1 MKMNFIQGIF
11 AAVSAA
17 IAAYLNIL
25 LVPLIVLIVV
35 MIIDYLSGMAQAYV
49 SRTLNSR
56 IGVVGILKKVGYL
69 ATVAVAII
77 ADYIIS
83 EALML
88 LGTDIKLSYYIGLV
102 VTIWFIINELISI
115 LENLAEIG
123 TPIPRFLTK
132 IIKRLKVTVEKKTDT
147 EESEDEE
154 EWVF

>member
-1 MKMNFIQGIF
+1 MNFLQGIV
-11 AAVSAA
+11 ATVSAA
-17 IAAYLNIL
+17 IVAYLNIL

-35 MIIDYLSGMAQAYV
+35 MVIDYLSGMAQAYV
-49 SRTLNSR
+49 SHTLNSR

-123 TPIPRFLTK
+123 TPIPKFLTK

-147 EESEDEE
+147 EESEDEKE
-154 EWVF
+154 

>member
-1 MKMNFIQGIF
+1 MKMNFLQTIF

-25 LVPLIVLIVV
+25 LVPLIVLIAV
-35 MIIDYLSGMAQAYV
+35 MIIDYLSGIAQAYV
-49 SRTLNSR
+49 SHTLNSR
-56 IGVVGILKKVGYL
+56 IGVIGILKKVGYL
-69 ATVAVAII
+69 ATVAVATI

-115 LENLAEIG
+115 LENLSEIG
-123 TPIPRFLTK
+123 TPIPKFLTK
-132 IIKRLKVTVEKKTDT
+132 IIKRLKVTVEKKTDA
-147 EESEDEE
+147 EESKDE
-154 EWVF
+154 

>member
-1 MKMNFIQGIF
+1 MKMNFLQGIF

-17 IAAYLNIL
+17 IVAYLNIL

-49 SRTLNSR
+49 SHTLNSR
-56 IGVVGILKKVGYL
+56 IGIIGILKKVGYL

-115 LENLAEIG
+115 LENLSEIG
-123 TPIPRFLTK
+123 TPIPKFLTK
-132 IIKRLKVTVEKKTDT
+132 IIKRLKITVEKKTDT

-154 EWVF
+154 E

>member
-1 MKMNFIQGIF
+1 MKMNFLQSVF

-17 IAAYLNIL
+17 IVAYLNIL

-35 MIIDYLSGMAQAYV
+35 MVIDYLSGMAQAYV
-49 SRTLNSR
+49 SHTLNSR
-56 IGVVGILKKVGYL
+56 IGVIGILKKVGYL

-88 LGTDIKLSYYIGLV
+88 LGTDIKLNYYIGLV

-123 TPIPRFLTK
+123 TPIPAFLTK
-132 IIKRLKVTVEKKTDT
+132 IIKRLKVTVESKTDT
-147 EESEDEE
+147 KESESEE
-154 EWVF
+154 E

>member
-1 MKMNFIQGIF
+1 MKMNFLQTIF
-11 AAVSAA
+11 TAVSAA
-17 IAAYLNIL
+17 IVAYLNIL

-49 SRTLNSR
+49 SHTLNSR
-56 IGVVGILKKVGYL
+56 IGVIGILKKVGYL

-83 EALML
+83 EALIL

-123 TPIPRFLTK
+123 TPIPKFLTK

-147 EESEDEE
+147 EESKDEE
-154 EWVF
+154 E

>member
-1 MKMNFIQGIF
+1 MKMNFIQGVF
-11 AAVSAA
+11 AAVSPA

-49 SRTLNSR
+49 SHTLNSR
-56 IGVVGILKKVGYL
+56 IGVIGILKKVGYL

-123 TPIPRFLTK
+123 TPIPKFLTK
-132 IIKRLKVTVEKKTDT
+132 IIKRLKITVEKKTDT
-147 EESEDEE
+147 EKSEDEE
-154 EWVF
+154 D

>member
-1 MKMNFIQGIF
+1 MKMNFLQTIF

-17 IAAYLNIL
+17 IVAYLNIL
-25 LVPLIVLIVV
+25 LVPLIILIVV
-35 MIIDYLSGMAQAYV
+35 MVIDYLSGMAQAYV
-49 SRTLNSR
+49 SHTLNSR
-56 IGVVGILKKVGYL
+56 IGVIGILKKVGYL

-123 TPIPRFLTK
+123 TPIPAFLTK
-132 IIKRLKVTVEKKTDT
+132 IIKRLKVTVEKKTDSK
-147 EESEDEE
+147 ESENEE
-154 EWVF
+154 E

>member
-1 MKMNFIQGIF
+1 MKMNFLQGIV
-11 AAVSAA
+11 ATVSAA
-17 IAAYLNIL
+17 IVAYLNIL

-35 MIIDYLSGMAQAYV
+35 MVIDYLSGMAQAYV
-49 SRTLNSR
+49 SHTLNSR

-123 TPIPRFLTK
+123 TPIPKFLTK

-147 EESEDEE
+147 EESEDEKE
-154 EWVF
+154 

>member
-1 MKMNFIQGIF
+1 MKMNFLQTIF

-17 IAAYLNIL
+17 IVAYLNIL

-56 IGVVGILKKVGYL
+56 IGIVGILKKVGYL

-88 LGTDIKLSYYIGLV
+88 LGTNIKLSYYIGLV

-123 TPIPRFLTK
+123 TPIPKFLTK

-154 EWVF
+154 E

>member
-1 MKMNFIQGIF
+1 MNFLQGIF

-17 IAAYLNIL
+17 IVAYLNIL

-35 MIIDYLSGMAQAYV
+35 MIIDYLSGMTQAYV
-49 SRTLNSR
+49 SHTLNSR

-69 ATVAVAII
+69 ATVAVAVI

-123 TPIPRFLTK
+123 TPIPKFLTK
-132 IIKRLKVTVEKKTDT
+132 IIKRLKVTVECKTDSK
-147 EESEDEE
+147 ESESEE
-154 EWVF
+154 E

>member
-1 MKMNFIQGIF
+1 MKMNFLQGIF

-17 IAAYLNIL
+17 IAVYLNIL

-49 SRTLNSR
+49 SHTLNSR

-69 ATVAVAII
+69 ATVAVAVI

-147 EESEDEE
+147 EESEDDEE
-154 EWVF
+154 

>member
-17 IAAYLNIL
+17 IIAYLNIL
-25 LVPLIVLIVV
+25 LVPIIVLIVV

-49 SRTLNSR
+49 SHTLNSR
-56 IGVVGILKKVGYL
+56 IGVIGILKKVGYL

-88 LGTDIKLSYYIGLV
+88 LGTNIKLSYYIGLV

-123 TPIPRFLTK
+123 TPIPKFLTK
-132 IIKRLKVTVEKKTDT
+132 LIKRLKVTVEKKTDT
-147 EESEDEE
+147 EKSEDEE
-154 EWVF
+154 D

>member
-1 MKMNFIQGIF
+1 MKMNFLQTIF

-49 SRTLNSR
+49 SHTLNSR
-56 IGVVGILKKVGYL
+56 IGVIGILKKVGYL
-69 ATVAVAII
+69 ATVAVAVI

-123 TPIPRFLTK
+123 TPIPKFLTK

-154 EWVF
+154 E

>member
-1 MKMNFIQGIF
+1 MKMNFLQTIF

-17 IAAYLNIL
+17 IVAYLNIL

-56 IGVVGILKKVGYL
+56 IGIVGILKKVGYL

-88 LGTDIKLSYYIGLV
+88 LGTNIKLSYYIGLV

-123 TPIPRFLTK
+123 TPIPKFLKK

-154 EWVF
+154 E

>member
-1 MKMNFIQGIF
+1 MKMNFLQGIF

-17 IAAYLNIL
+17 IVAYLNIL
-25 LVPLIVLIVV
+25 LVPLIILIVV

-49 SRTLNSR
+49 SHTLNSR

-69 ATVAVAII
+69 ATVAVAVI

-123 TPIPRFLTK
+123 TPIPKFLTK
-132 IIKRLKVTVEKKTDT
+132 IIKRLKITVEKKTDI
-147 EESEDEE
+147 EESKDDE
-154 EWVF
+154 EWVS

>member
-1 MKMNFIQGIF
+1 MNFLQTIF

-49 SRTLNSR
+49 SHTLNSR
-56 IGVVGILKKVGYL
+56 IGVIGILKKVGYL
-69 ATVAVAII
+69 ATVAVAVI

-83 EALML
+83 EALTL

-123 TPIPRFLTK
+123 TPIPKFLTK

-154 EWVF
+154 E

>member
-1 MKMNFIQGIF
+1 MKMNFLQGIF

-17 IAAYLNIL
+17 IVAYLNIL

-35 MIIDYLSGMAQAYV
+35 MVIDYLSGMAQAY
-49 SRTLNSR
+49 
-56 IGVVGILKKVGYL
+56 VGILKKVGYL

-77 ADYIIS
+77 VDYIIS

-123 TPIPRFLTK
+123 TPIPKFLTK

-154 EWVF
+154 E